1 MKILN
6 IHNKKKTIYL
16 FSRDEKGNQIIR
28 KDNDFFPFYYEPHS
42 EGNFRG
48 YDGVPLKKIFVSEPS
63 DVPKLRSE
71 KSYSADIIYTNNYMI
86 NKVDT
91 IEPCILKYIFID
103 IEVLAKEF
111 PEPSKAKYPVSC
123 ITIYNSMTKE
133 YKTWSLFETKEE
145 VLLNNCLDY
154 IKKEAPDLIL
164 AWNVDFDYIYIYN
177 RCSKFKINFPK
188 FISPINQ
195 VRLGGVKDIFYPAGI
210 SIVDYS
216 GNKMKAGLFSK
227 VYMREPTYALDY
239 IGEKYLKRGKK
250 YKNPYFGS
258 INKEVILRNI
268 DDVKM
273 MVELEEKFKLIPYYD
288 ELRRLAK
295 VKWEDLAYNSRI
307 VEMMLLEEAKNRN
320 IVLPNKKDN
329 VKKEKFKG
337 ATRDFS
343 ELGAVFD
350 VGKFDLT
357 SAYPSMIV
365 NFCLDSQN
373 ITESKKGID
382 INGTKFLQ
390 NKETL
395 LPAVVKKILT
405 IKDELKKALKKD
417 SGLLTKYNAIKAV
430 VNSTFGVMGNKYFR
444 LYDNRIASAI
454 TFLVRDLIIYTRKRL
469 EEKGYKVLYWDTDSV
484 FLNTKDDISDILNQ
498 YIQDWGKTYGK
509 DNIELLYEYEGYF
522 TKLFLLAKCHYYGY
536 VYGKTKPEIKGVEIK
551 RNNSSKYEAYF
562 QQELLEKILNKEP
575 KRDIIK
581 WINEEKIKIKTVPLT
596 DIIFPTKVK
605 NIEYAKRPIFVRAYE
620 NSKKLFKEEF
630 DVSYNELFW
639 YVYTKSYGIDSYKKE
654 INVIG
659 INKNM
664 DIDKNKIN
672 WDEMIRRSIINK
684 VENIFNALKWSTLEI
699 HYSNQTTL
707 F

>member
-1 MKILN
+1 MKIIN
-6 IHNKKKTIYL
+6 IHNKKKTVYL

-86 NKVDT
+86 HKVDT

-145 VLLNNCLDY
+145 VLLNNCLDH

-273 MVELEEKFKLIPYYD
+273 MVAEYDRRRKVIVRGLNNIGFECHEPKGAFYTFPSIQTTGLSSEDFTEKLLREERVAVMPGNLFGEQGEGFIRCCYAAD
-288 ELRRLAK
+288 MS
-295 VKWEDLAYNSRI
+295 DI
-307 VEMMLLEEAKNRN
+307 EEALNRMAR
-320 IVLPNKKDN
+320 
-329 VKKEKFKG
+329 F
-337 ATRDFS
+337 
-343 ELGAVFD
+343 
-350 VGKFDLT
+350 
-357 SAYPSMIV
+357 
-365 NFCLDSQN
+365 
-373 ITESKKGID
+373 
-382 INGTKFLQ
+382 
-390 NKETL
+390 
-395 LPAVVKKILT
+395 
-405 IKDELKKALKKD
+405 
-417 SGLLTKYNAIKAV
+417 
-430 VNSTFGVMGNKYFR
+430 
-444 LYDNRIASAI
+444 
-454 TFLVRDLIIYTRKRL
+454 
-469 EEKGYKVLYWDTDSV
+469 
-484 FLNTKDDISDILNQ
+484 
-498 YIQDWGKTYGK
+498 
-509 DNIELLYEYEGYF
+509 
-522 TKLFLLAKCHYYGY
+522 
-536 VYGKTKPEIKGVEIK
+536 
-551 RNNSSKYEAYF
+551 
-562 QQELLEKILNKEP
+562 
-575 KRDIIK
+575 
-581 WINEEKIKIKTVPLT
+581 
-596 DIIFPTKVK
+596 
-605 NIEYAKRPIFVRAYE
+605 AKRYQ
-620 NSKKLFKEEF
+620 K
-630 DVSYNELFW
+630 
-639 YVYTKSYGIDSYKKE
+639 
-654 INVIG
+654 
-659 INKNM
+659 
-664 DIDKNKIN
+664 
-672 WDEMIRRSIINK
+672 
-684 VENIFNALKWSTLEI
+684 
-699 HYSNQTTL
+699 
-707 F
+707 